1 MTSQFYRFIAVAMLT
16 GLVAA
21 CGTSAEQ
28 QAQRDDD
35 RCASRGYQANSKEH
49 DDCVRSLQA
58 QRDVRMQRRHQE
70 LVERPA
76 TPFPR

>member
-1 MTSQFYRFIAVAMLT
+1 MTSHFYRFIVLAMLT
-16 GLVAA
+16 GFVAG

-28 QAQRDDD
+28 QAQRDDE
-35 RCASRGYQANSKEH
+35 RCAGRGYRPNSKEH
-49 DDCVRSLQA
+49 DDCVRGLQA
-58 QRDVRMQRRHQE
+58 SRDVRMQRRHQE